1 MKTTDTQDWWQSKRL
16 DYNIWLIIAGIL
28 SFLIY
33 VSLVWSFPEAVPEAE
48 ITAFTVI
55 FQGVGYLIAMGIAN
69 LCFYAGQISED
80 LFKPKNLE
88 QYRQITYQL
97 GKWFSFILPFMI
109 PMLILLTI
117 INVKNA

>member
-33 VSLVWSFPEAVPEAE
+33 GSLVWSFPEAVPEAE